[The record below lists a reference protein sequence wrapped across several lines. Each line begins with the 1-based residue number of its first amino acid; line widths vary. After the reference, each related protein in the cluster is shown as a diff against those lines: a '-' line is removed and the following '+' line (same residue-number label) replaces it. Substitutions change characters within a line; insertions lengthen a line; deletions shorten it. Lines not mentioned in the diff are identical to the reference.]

1 MKELNPFDID
11 EKTEPSY
18 ETPEAKWY
26 LIKKTKHYATW
37 RWNSKKDATYK
48 TYLVTDIKTGKIVR
62 DDTKL
67 ESILFFID
75 LREAARRSWRG
86 IDAKK

>member
-11 EKTEPSY
+11 KKTEPSY

-26 LIKKTKHYATW
+26 LIKKTKHYAVW
-37 RWNSKKDATYK
+37 RWDSKRDETYK
-48 TYLVTDIKTGKIVR
+48 TYLITVLKTGEIVR

-67 ESILFFID
+67 ESILLYAD
-75 LREAARRSWRG
+75 LREAARREWNR